1 MTLFEAMKTCA
12 FGEILMAQ
20 FLTSVTIGAIKA
32 TLSRFLDEDDINTLF
47 DSAKAKDITSDMED
61 NYVKMLNMDVSAF
74 VKTEDDKWQ
83 SQNNSTM

>member
-20 FLTSVTIGAIKA
+20 LLTSVTIGAIKS

-61 NYVKMLNMDVSAF
+61 SYVKMLNMDAEAF
-74 VKTEDDKWQ
+74 VK
-83 SQNNSTM
+83 